1 MWSKSGCLSQVQ
13 GSNSTKFQSL
23 TGNLRQCS
31 FISPRKNFCSFLSP
45 PTQAAKKKKIYAA
58 PLSASLLSK
67 RANLT
72 VGSHLRAT
80 GFILTSAETS
90 LPSWRVPV
98 VLQGC
103 QGWSPATV
111 QCHDMERL
119 WLVWKK
125 WGWLCHV
132 ATVVMLPV
140 ACGIGS
146 GFSVLQTQ
154 HGPEGHSLEQGTAPQ
169 ESKLMTFLWTLLF
182 PISKKTAVFIFPCPD
197 VALGHF
203 LRGCWLWMGRF
214 WMVHLK

>member
-1 MWSKSGCLSQVQ
+1 MQFYFSKKKFLFLSQSSYPS
-13 GSNSTKFQSL
+13 SN
-23 TGNLRQCS
+23 
-31 FISPRKNFCSFLSP
+31 
-45 PTQAAKKKKIYAA
+45 KKWYAA
-58 PLSASLLSK
+58 PLSASLLSE

-80 GFILTSAETS
+80 GFIPTSAETS
-90 LPSWRVPV
+90 LLSWRVPV
-98 VLQGC
+98 GLQGC

-119 WLVWKK
+119 CPVWEK

-132 ATVVMLPV
+132 ATAVMLPV

-169 ESKLMTFLWTLLF
+169 ESKLMTFRWTPLF
-182 PISKKTAVFIFPCPD
+182 PISKKQLYLYFHV
-197 VALGHF
+197 LM
-203 LRGCWLWMGRF
+203 WLWDIF
-214 WMVHLK
+214 